1 MKRETILSAAAKG
14 LWALMCLALLMVVV
28 QGARLGVFPSWAVAL
43 AAAIAAGLGAWLGWL
58 VWRPS
63 KDTRYTTR
71 TRRYTGPI
79 VAAAVIAALCL
90 IGFHVESI
98 AKSAG
103 DAVFTSDKA
112 AGASVS
118 APFTL
123 AIATNQGVGENGMYA
138 FAAVNPETKQIEA
151 VSVPNTALVDDGAG
165 GTAPLN
171 SLSFSAAVSAMEKVF
186 GIQAGHRLRLSTEG
200 LKTTVDELG
209 GIRVTSSETFTS
221 GGHTFTVGTN
231 HLSGSEALAFGARSS
246 ANQLLVLDAVMRK
259 MASEEV
265 LTHYSTVMAG
275 LGRTIKTDFSAK
287 QFAQLAKSASGW
299 QTTTYAVTGTATGS
313 GTALDADT
321 AAAAKSRLESVLKG
335 N

>member
-1 MKRETILSAAAKG
+1 MTAKQKKKPTVSFIDGIALRTLKPGKLYSARVRMDPDVQFGGEHETWYWSKSRKIEA
-14 LWALMCLALLMVVV
+14 
-28 QGARLGVFPSWAVAL
+28 
-43 AAAIAAGLGAWLGWL
+43 
-58 VWRPS
+58 PS
-63 KDTRYTTR
+63 KAKALEKAERYR
-71 TRRYTGPI
+71 K
-79 VAAAVIAALCL
+79 
-90 IGFHVESI
+90 E
-98 AKSAG
+98 
-103 DAVFTSDKA
+103 
-112 AGASVS
+112 
-118 APFTL
+118 
-123 AIATNQGVGENGMYA
+123 
-138 FAAVNPETKQIEA
+138 
-151 VSVPNTALVDDGAG
+151 LVDGAG